1 MDPLQFLVPLG
12 WIETV
17 GPIVPFGLLVLAVAN
32 IGARILE
39 NRRQS
44 WQADNDEPLTRHP
57 LNTFTTMGIVTLG
70 LLFVLYRPISG
81 MIMMIP
87 IFGLFVAD
95 VFEFEGRQI
104 ESDNDL
110 EFEWP
115 KATLLASGLTVIYA
129 MYYALTP
136 LYAPILD
143 AIFA

>member
-12 WIETV
+12 WIETI
-17 GPIVPFGLLVLAVAN
+17 GPIMPIAIFVLVVAN

-44 WQADNDEPLTRHP
+44 WQADNDEPITRHP
-57 LNTFTTMGIVTLG
+57 LNTVTTMGLVTLG
-70 LLFVLYRPISG
+70 LLFVVYRPISG

-95 VFEFEGRQI
+95 VFEFESRQV
-104 ESDNDL
+104 EADNDL

-115 KATLLASGLTVIYA
+115 KATLLAAGLTLVYA
-129 MYYALTP
+129 VYYAFQP
-136 LYAPILD
+136 LYSPYLD
-143 AIFA
+143 LIF